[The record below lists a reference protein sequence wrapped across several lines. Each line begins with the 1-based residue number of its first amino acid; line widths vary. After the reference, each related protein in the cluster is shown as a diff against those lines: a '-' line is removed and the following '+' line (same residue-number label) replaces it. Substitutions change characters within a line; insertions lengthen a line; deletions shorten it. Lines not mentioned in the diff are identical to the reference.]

1 MAIIES
7 GSIPSLPRSPQLQKT
22 MPRED
27 FPAPDR
33 TKPQPKQWWDSM
45 WLLPNG
51 SKCSRFIP
59 FQSPSHSLRK
69 VTPILEA
76 LQSKFVPS
84 ARSLCSIGKLKPANV
99 ASPEVKD
106 LTLHPAAS
114 LCQAFGATNSPKTG
128 AKRAPTWS
136 LTVQRLH
143 AIFH

>member
-33 TKPQPKQWWDSM
+33 TKPHQNNGGIPCDSCQM
-45 WLLPNG
+45 DPNALGLFLFSLLLILSEG
-51 SKCSRFIP
+51 
-59 FQSPSHSLRK
+59 HA
-69 VTPILEA
+69 ILEA

-99 ASPEVKD
+99 ASPQVKD
-106 LTLHPAAS
+106 LTLS
-114 LCQAFGATNSPKTG
+114 SCSF
-128 AKRAPTWS
+128 
-136 LTVQRLH
+136 TVPGLWGNK
-143 AIFH
+143 